1 MSSLHE
7 LNQALR
13 RQTSHG
19 LWLSAQP
26 ANLNRPRAG
35 LVGTLV
41 RAMKRRHTANLL
53 KRLDSRLL
61 DDIGIIR
68 GEIDEIAA
76 NAAAEAGVR
85 EGTPTMDRIASLAKL
100 PASIL
105 TGLNNAWRRQAAI
118 VALKR
123 LPDHTLADIGI
134 ERGRIAETVD
144 LMIARGEA
152 TAAPVRVE
160 SAARPTPAP
169 TPATTPAPVPVAK
182 ADTAPARKAA

>member
-13 RQTSHG
+13 RQTSHS
-19 LWLSAQP
+19 LWLPAQA

-35 LVGTLV
+35 LIGTLV

-53 KRLDSRLL
+53 KQLDSRLL

-76 NAAAEAGVR
+76 NAAAEVVVR
-85 EGTPTMDRIASLAKL
+85 EGTPAMDRIASLAKL

-134 ERGRIAETVD
+134 ERGRISETVD
-144 LMIARGEA
+144 VMIARGEA
-152 TAAPVRVE
+152 TAPPVRAE
-160 SAARPTPAP
+160 SAAEPATPAP
-169 TPATTPAPVPVAK
+169 ATTSVRAPVAK